1 MVEMQK
7 VMSFSPNSV
16 NNNIGNEN
24 NNDHDDD
31 AIYGGNIEHVT
42 PNVIKI

>member
-24 NNDHDDD
+24 NNDNDDD
-31 AIYGGNIEHVT
+31 AIYYGNIEHVIL
-42 PNVIKI
+42 NVIKI